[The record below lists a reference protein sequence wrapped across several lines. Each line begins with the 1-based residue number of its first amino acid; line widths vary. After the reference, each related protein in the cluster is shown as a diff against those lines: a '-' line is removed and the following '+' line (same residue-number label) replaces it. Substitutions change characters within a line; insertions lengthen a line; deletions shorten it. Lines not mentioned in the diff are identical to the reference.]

1 MPNFRFTILIKQDF
15 NRCYMVDIIPK
26 LICSGYVQ
34 DNEKYQSFFELSV
47 MEWGRVFRF
56 FLCFYGS
63 RFSIDCCFI
72 QGLIHKITA
81 TTKNN
86 NKTRHFNQKRTL
98 YFILSYFKKENRVII
113 TFLEE

>member
-1 MPNFRFTILIKQDF
+1 MPNFRFTILIKLDF
-15 NRCYMVDIIPK
+15 NRCYMVDIMPK
-26 LICSGYVQ
+26 LICSGCVQ

-47 MEWGRVFRF
+47 MEWGRVFCF
-56 FLCFYGS
+56 FLCLCGS
-63 RFSIDCCFI
+63 SFLIDCWFI

-98 YFILSYFKKENRVII
+98 YFILSNFKKENRITI

>member
-63 RFSIDCCFI
+63 RSLIDCCFI

-86 NKTRHFNQKRTL
+86 NKARYFNQKRTL
-98 YFILSYFKKENRVII
+98 YFILSYLKKENRVTI
-113 TFLEE
+113 TFLGE

>member
-34 DNEKYQSFFELSV
+34 DNEKHPSFFEQSV

-63 RFSIDCCFI
+63 RFSIDYCFI

-98 YFILSYFKKENRVII
+98 YFILSYFKKESRVII

>member
-34 DNEKYQSFFELSV
+34 DNEKHQSFFEQSV

-98 YFILSYFKKENRVII
+98 YFILSYFKKESRVII